1 MGKQDRFYE
10 NKHKKERR
18 NAACPELNNE
28 IYIAKA
34 RHRVVPLRYPQL
46 LSGIQNT
53 IQDIILVAFPLRGG
67 GNALLMIAKLDD
79 GKCMSGMAACAPL

>member
-34 RHRVVPLRYPQL
+34 RHRVVPFALSTIAERYSKHH
-46 LSGIQNT
+46 SGFS
-53 IQDIILVAFPLRGG
+53 AFPLRGG